1 MKRKNTKVVEI
12 ILVIAL
18 ALFIIFACIT
28 YKNLS
33 VLSEGLNQNAA
44 EVTTETTSEQQ

>member
-1 MKRKNTKVVEI
+1 MKGKNIKIAEI

-18 ALFIIFACIT
+18 VLFIIFACIT

-33 VLSEGLNQNAA
+33 VLSQGLNQNA
-44 EVTTETTSEQQ
+44 EEMTIEITSQQQ